1 MVGARIAGPHHVI
14 GVLGAVLVWT
24 CLPAGPA
31 LAGADCSITA
41 ASANFG
47 TYDALL
53 AQPDDSTASVTVTC
67 NYVPPG
73 ATNVA
78 YTVSASNGFN
88 GTSAT
93 TRAMASGTSRLSY
106 NVYVD
111 AARSQVLGTGTGG
124 TVVAQGSM
132 TIGPGIGNGT
142 RTATHTF
149 YGRVPQAQDTAPGAY
164 SDTLV
169 LTLTY

>member
-1 MVGARIAGPHHVI
+1 MYAGAALCLCLRAGTA
-14 GVLGAVLVWT
+14 LG
-24 CLPAGPA
+24 
-31 LAGADCSITA
+31 GADCTITA

-47 TYDALL
+47 TYDPLKT
-53 AQPDDSTASVTVTC
+53 QPDDSTATVTVTC

-73 ATNVA
+73 NTTVS

-93 TRAMASGTSRLSY
+93 TRKMSSGTARLGY
-106 NVYVD
+106 NVYND

-124 TVVAQGSM
+124 TVLARGSVSV
-132 TIGPGIGNGT
+132 GPGNGNGT
-142 RTATHTF
+142 RSVTHTF
-149 YGRVPQAQDTAPGAY
+149 YGRIPQAQDTTPGAY
-164 SDTLV
+164 NDTLV